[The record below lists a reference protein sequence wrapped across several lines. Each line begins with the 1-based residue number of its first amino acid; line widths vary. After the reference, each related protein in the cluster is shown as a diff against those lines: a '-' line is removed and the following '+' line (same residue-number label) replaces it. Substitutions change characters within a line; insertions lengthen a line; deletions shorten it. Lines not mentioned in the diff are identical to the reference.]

1 MKRTMQAAMAIALAM
16 MSLAPGQGFPGAATR
31 PADDQGVRIIR
42 PTVDRAAGRVT
53 IAGAFWNQRLA
64 DWLEVALCGRPSD
77 FLHETLL
84 CVTTTRAELEKALRE
99 AGFSDADAWAASVK
113 EFTRVRGDRLLVLVS
128 FQRAGKEE
136 VFSLEELLTFHGW
149 NTAVGPHGFMFKGD
163 PERPAATQPRDAAQG
178 APATPDEPDSI
189 KILRDDPQIA
199 LIFKGL
205 QSMSQSF
212 ADHPLAY
219 DDWIYPP
226 MNFGRNYAALPG
238 DVFNSNGAIPITL
251 TLQKVSEVQ
260 LLTESARVWHDPGWR
275 EAILKQVP
283 VAREIDA
290 NKAALWGMRE
300 AIARQIEADRHTDGL
315 DATFALRNAEVL
327 RAKIAAGYAALDAAW
342 AAYAAE
348 QAKFSADDARILA
361 GMKEQAAK
369 WREHRDLEKTVA
381 EQQVII
387 AETEAAPGRPPA
399 QREPAHV
406 SEGRAVAARAIA
418 LRARNRQA
426 REYWKEQLSRLDPAN
441 DPRVDWIKTVRLQ
454 AELAEARQ
462 QKADADEALGKVLM
476 AEGRNSPGLRQAI
489 DRAGPL
495 SQRVR
500 SLENQLELA
509 GVEFEIS
516 KREMFPDDP
525 DLPALRKKKADLESI
540 IRSIA
545 PATQPR

>member
-1 MKRTMQAAMAIALAM
+1 MRIAV
-16 MSLAPGQGFPGAATR
+16 LAPLATLAAGQGFPGAATR

-42 PTVDRAAGRVT
+42 PTVDKAAGRVT

-64 DWLEVALCGRPSD
+64 DWVEVALCGRPSD

-84 CVTTTRAELEKALRE
+84 CVTTTREELETALRE
-99 AGFSDADAWAASVK
+99 AGFRDADAWAGSVK
-113 EFTRVRGDRLLVLVS
+113 DFPRVRGDRLLVLLS

-136 VFSLEELLTFHGW
+136 VYSLEELLTFHGW
-149 NTAVGPHGFMFKGD
+149 GTAVGPYGFMFKGD
-163 PERPAATQPRDAAQG
+163 PERPAATMPAGEGGRGAGVAAL
-178 APATPDEPDSI
+178 TDEPDSI

-226 MNFGRNYAALPG
+226 MSFGRNYAALPP
-238 DVFNSNGAIPITL
+238 DVFNSNGAIPVTL
-251 TLQKVSEVQ
+251 ILQKVTEEQ

-290 NKAALWGMRE
+290 AKAELWGMRE
-300 AIARQIEADRHTDGL
+300 AVARQIEADRHTDGL
-315 DATFALRNAEVL
+315 DGTFAIRNAALV
-327 RAKIAAGYAALDAAW
+327 RAKIAAGYAALDAVW
-342 AAYAAE
+342 AAYAADR
-348 QAKFSADDARILA
+348 ATFSSNDPRIVA
-361 GMKEQAAK
+361 SMKEQAAK
-369 WREHRDLEKTVA
+369 WREHRDLEKIVA

-387 AETEAAPGRPPA
+387 AEAQAAPGRPA
-399 QREPAHV
+399 LQREPAHV
-406 SEGRAVAARAIA
+406 LEGRAVVARAIA
-418 LRARNRQA
+418 QRARNRQS
-426 REYWKEQLSRLDPAN
+426 REYWKDQLSRLDPAN

-454 AELAEARQ
+454 AELADARQ
-462 QKADADEALGKVLM
+462 QNADADEAIGHLLM
-476 AEGRNSPGLRQAI
+476 AEGRNSPALLQAS
-489 DRAGPL
+489 DRSAPL
-495 SQRVR
+495 AQRVR
-500 SLENQLELA
+500 LLEHQLELA

-540 IRSIA
+540 IGSMA
-545 PATQPR
+545 PATQGR